1 MDGAGQELHQAIKRK
16 DKSAIKRLA
25 ERADLAFTDAEGRTV
40 LHIAAAENDADT
52 IKLLLKA
59 KGKPELNVPDKA
71 GMTPLM
77 SAGEVG
83 AYKAAEVLV
92 KAGADPTK
100 ATEKGNVR
108 WILIRVL
115 LSI

>member
-1 MDGAGQELHQAIKRK
+1 MDGAGQELHLAIKRK
-16 DKSAIKRLA
+16 DKGAIKRLA
-25 ERADLAFTDAEGRTV
+25 ERADLAFADAEGRTV
-40 LHIAAAENDADT
+40 LHVAASDNDADT
-52 IKLLLKA
+52 IKLLLKV
-59 KGKPELNVPDKA
+59 KSKPDLNVVDKA

-92 KAGADPTK
+92 KTGADPTK

-108 WILIRVL
+108 RFFVGF
-115 LSI
+115 S